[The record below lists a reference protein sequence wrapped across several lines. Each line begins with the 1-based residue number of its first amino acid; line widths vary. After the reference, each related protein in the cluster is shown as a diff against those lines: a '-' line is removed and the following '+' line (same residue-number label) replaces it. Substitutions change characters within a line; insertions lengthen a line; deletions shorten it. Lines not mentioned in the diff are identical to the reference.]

1 MVQKSKAERCG
12 RERSRYSPDLR
23 AVEKTVLF
31 TGADEEA
38 DAEAEA
44 EVELLAGLLLEEA
57 LEEAGAG
64 AAFLAAGAAAAGFCA
79 AGSFALRMS
88 INNNVIEEHK

>member
-57 LEEAGAG
+57 GAG